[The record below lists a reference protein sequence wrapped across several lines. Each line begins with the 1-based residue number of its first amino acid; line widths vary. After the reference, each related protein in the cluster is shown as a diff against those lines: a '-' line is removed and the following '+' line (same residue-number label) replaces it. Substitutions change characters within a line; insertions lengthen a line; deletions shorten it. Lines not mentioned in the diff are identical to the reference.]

1 MCWFVHSLN
10 KHLSSIYLSPRNHL
24 CARDANSKDPLSGSL
39 RSSEKDQQWPIGKL
53 CVWGVGGRS
62 ARKENEGGEE
72 LGEWRE
78 GGATSFSV
86 CHLTLGSNSPS
97 SCNFLCSI
105 GYIFQG

>member
-53 CVWGVGGRS
+53 CVWGWGVEVLGRKMKEGKSLESGGR
-62 ARKENEGGEE
+62 AVP
-72 LGEWRE
+72 L
-78 GGATSFSV
+78 
-86 CHLTLGSNSPS
+86 HLVFVT
-97 SCNFLCSI
+97 
-105 GYIFQG
+105 